1 MPLPCQ
7 ATHGLTGPR
16 VTTQRSSAG
25 QSPRCRAPSPRS
37 AGRRRHLAPRA
48 TWPSS
53 TGTKTRFLLRE
64 MPRES
69 DSTTIR
75 DRTGN
80 RRARRSRSC
89 RTPPGLQCYDCVCLG
104 VQPRSHLADG
114 NRPGHTAGCLA
125 ESLLSDQPTLSRN
138 PRGSPGQGRLY
149 PQCPKS
155 SRRVSAGLN
164 KLPPRPNRGVAASTA
179 RGGFRTREEAGPHFS
194 GFQPLADAQ

>member
-7 ATHGLTGPR
+7 ATHGLTAPR

-25 QSPRCRAPSPRS
+25 HSPRCLAPSPRS
-37 AGRRRHLAPRA
+37 AGRRRHLAPPS

-114 NRPGHTAGCLA
+114 NRPGHTGGCLA
-125 ESLLSDQPTLSRN
+125 ESLLSDQPTRSLNRSRVARTG
-138 PRGSPGQGRLY
+138 PPVPLMPQIVTQSVGRSQQIAATTQQGRGGLD
-149 PQCPKS
+149 CP
-155 SRRVSAGLN
+155 R
-164 KLPPRPNRGVAASTA
+164 
-179 RGGFRTREEAGPHFS
+179 GFRTREEAGPHFS